1 MKALCF
7 MKHLQNVPLTVSM
20 ENPGGDVV
28 IVPVGVGRRVDV
40 LEELDV
46 VDGVLQEGKPEQSEK

>member
-1 MKALCF
+1 

-28 IVPVGVGRRVDV
+28 IVPVGVGRLVDV